1 MRIITVSRE
10 FGSGGRE
17 LGKRMADILGF
28 DYYDSEIITAVA
40 KNSGFDEHYVEAT
53 LDNHGWQSFPVTFQ
67 STLASSTYI
76 NSNKIELLIEQKRVI
91 EGIAAIGKDCII
103 VGRNADVLLKNYNPF
118 NIFVCASR
126 NAKLKRC
133 MDRASDGEK
142 LTERAMLRKMKR
154 IDRARAHT
162 RAILSN
168 STWGDRS
175 QYHITVN
182 TTDWDIKETSKLI
195 SDLALSWFEGK

>member
-1 MRIITVSRE
+1 MRIITISRE

-17 LGKRMADILGF
+17 LGKRMADVLGF
-28 DYYDSEIITAVA
+28 DYYDSEIIAAVA

-53 LDNHGWQSFPVTFQ
+53 LDNHGWQSFPITFQ
-67 STLASSTYI
+67 STLASSAYI
-76 NSNKIELLIEQKRVI
+76 NSNKIELLLEQKKVIEQ
-91 EGIAAIGKDCII
+91 IAEIGKDCII
-103 VGRNADVLLKNYNPF
+103 VGRNADVLLKSHNPF
-118 NIFVCASR
+118 NLFVCASKE
-126 NAKLKRC
+126 AKIKRC
-133 MDRASDGEK
+133 MDRAADSEK
-142 LTERAMLRKMKR
+142 LTERAMARKMKR

-168 STWGDRS
+168 SVWGDRS

-182 TTDWDIKETSKLI
+182 TTDWDIKAMSKLI